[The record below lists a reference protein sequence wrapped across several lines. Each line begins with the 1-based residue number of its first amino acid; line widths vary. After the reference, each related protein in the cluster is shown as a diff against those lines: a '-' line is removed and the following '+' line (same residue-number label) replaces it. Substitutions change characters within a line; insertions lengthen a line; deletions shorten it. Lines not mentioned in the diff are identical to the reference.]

1 MTSNDIRAVFSRLLR
16 NNKFIINSSVMIG
29 DATKLLEAQSIV
41 FYINI
46 NPSKMY
52 FSVSSLL
59 FEFWFERN
67 AYEDW
72 FY

>member
-1 MTSNDIRAVFSRLLR
+1 
-16 NNKFIINSSVMIG
+16 MIG

-59 FEFWFERN
+59 FGFWFERN
-67 AYEDW
+67 TYEDW